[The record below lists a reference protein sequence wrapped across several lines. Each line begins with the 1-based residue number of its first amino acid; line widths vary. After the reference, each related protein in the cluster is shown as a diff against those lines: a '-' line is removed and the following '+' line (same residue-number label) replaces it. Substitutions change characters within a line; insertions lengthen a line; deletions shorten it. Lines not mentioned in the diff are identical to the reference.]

1 MYQTS
6 AGGLRSIDPSLGMR
20 QLFGDVTIGEWHHK
34 QSTQL
39 SDLFIC
45 YIIALGSIQG
55 LHLMAPF
62 GLLCQP
68 TDNASVFQSTLV
80 CGGGGGGGGTLETLA
95 FQLYYRALHIA
106 VFQHCVAYE
115 LTWCCH
121 HKDMKMVPGL
131 LGECSLVTAVTNAAR
146 RSCTCLENRVSLK
159 VEWYTWPTDTWTC
172 SDTQTKSLCTIP
184 SEKYS
189 FHIVRRWGSSNQGSP
204 GVGKHHV
211 NNKKTKFLVSAVGP
225 GVLKKSGKYPVLS
238 AAVVLVSAIIPSH
251 ARSASCGSTRGAAAS
266 LVADP
271 NSYMCNGKSGP
282 IDGWPMTQVD
292 VNCTMLDVVDIFC
305 CLGDILCSGWALG
318 KVQETIATR
327 HLVPNAPITP
337 VYALVTILDF
347 DQIVWQR
354 P

>member
-1 MYQTS
+1 MDPCCEQTH
-6 AGGLRSIDPSLGMR
+6 AAFEVGLSLDQGQGVYSGRSDVVGSSQVRLCHTCIIDVM
-20 QLFGDVTIGEWHHK
+20 
-34 QSTQL
+34 
-39 SDLFIC
+39 
-45 YIIALGSIQG
+45 
-55 LHLMAPF
+55 
-62 GLLCQP
+62 
-68 TDNASVFQSTLV
+68 
-80 CGGGGGGGGTLETLA
+80 
-95 FQLYYRALHIA
+95 
-106 VFQHCVAYE
+106 
-115 LTWCCH
+115 
-121 HKDMKMVPGL
+121 
-131 LGECSLVTAVTNAAR
+131 
-146 RSCTCLENRVSLK
+146 
-159 VEWYTWPTDTWTC
+159 DTWTC